1 MLRGP
6 YRATGSN
13 VPMNTAVRMHE
24 NRVAIDTW
32 DTLGAKIVT
41 LPRTEAYR
49 SGSWSTKAP

>member
-1 MLRGP
+1 VLRGP